1 MTFKRWIKITG
12 LSEASAKKYSSAVFG
27 SISEWAKE
35 AGLIESTLL
44 EISDPKEFE
53 KLEEQVKKL
62 PIFQERNKKG
72 NNMYS
77 SALNKYQ
84 EYLQDATNE
93 LEQDLEEIIEDDSH
107 TETDKVTLIKSRV
120 GQGEFRQNLLSFW
133 KGCAVTGYKTPAML
147 IASHIKPW
155 RESNNQERLD
165 KFNGLLLTPNLD
177 KAFDTG
183 FISFGGNGQILI
195 SDVFESPDML
205 GIKNDMNIRFDKSHQ
220 QYLEYHRNIQ
230 SPRCSVF

>member
-12 LSEASAKKYSSAVFG
+12 LSEASAKKYSSAIFG

-44 EISDPKEFE
+44 EISDPEEFE
-53 KLEEQVKKL
+53 KLEEQVKQL
-62 PIFQERNKKG
+62 PIFQERNIKG

-93 LEQDLEEIIEDDSH
+93 LEQDLEEIIEDDSN

-133 KGCAVTGYKTPAML
+133 KGCAVTGYKTPSML
-147 IASHIKPW
+147 VASHIKPW
-155 RESNNQERLD
+155 RDSNNQERID
-165 KFNGLLLTPNLD
+165 TFNGLLLTPNLD

-183 FISFGGNGQILI
+183 FISFDENGKIMISEILERPKI
-195 SDVFESPDML
+195 L
-205 GIKNDMNIRFDKSHQ
+205 GIENGMKIRFGNSHRR
-220 QYLEYHRNIQ
+220 YLEYHRDV
-230 SPRCSVF
+230 VFFNL